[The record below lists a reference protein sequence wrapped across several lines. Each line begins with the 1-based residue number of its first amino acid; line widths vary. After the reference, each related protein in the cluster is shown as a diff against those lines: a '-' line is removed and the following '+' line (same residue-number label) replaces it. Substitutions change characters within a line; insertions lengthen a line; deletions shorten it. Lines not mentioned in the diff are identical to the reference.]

1 MKSHRLSS
9 AGERIC
15 AILISVILILSM
27 VLICWLLSTD
37 VLSFVICILAAVLVS
52 AGLLFYA
59 ANLMKA
65 AVIFD
70 GENHRLQIKGIP
82 DFSVNIADTV
92 SLETV
97 GNKMGPVA
105 TRTLIFRDSG
115 EEVVATVPTFFIANQ
130 GAQAEPMAMVLAEEM
145 GITFKAS
152 LEPWE
157 YDKELR
163 KQHMKDLAEAEKQER
178 KEKMRALKNKILRRE
193 EPAEADPV
201 SPEEEDLNCEPV
213 ATEGVNYD
221 AMDDE
226 K

>member
-1 MKSHRLSS
+1 
-9 AGERIC
+9 
-15 AILISVILILSM
+15 
-27 VLICWLLSTD
+27 
-37 VLSFVICILAAVLVS
+37 
-52 AGLLFYA
+52 
-59 ANLMKA
+59 
-65 AVIFD
+65 
-70 GENHRLQIKGIP
+70 
-82 DFSVNIADTV
+82 
-92 SLETV
+92 
-97 GNKMGPVA
+97 
-105 TRTLIFRDSG
+105 
-115 EEVVATVPTFFIANQ
+115 
-130 GAQAEPMAMVLAEEM
+130 MAMVLAEEM
-145 GITFKAS
+145 GIAFKAS